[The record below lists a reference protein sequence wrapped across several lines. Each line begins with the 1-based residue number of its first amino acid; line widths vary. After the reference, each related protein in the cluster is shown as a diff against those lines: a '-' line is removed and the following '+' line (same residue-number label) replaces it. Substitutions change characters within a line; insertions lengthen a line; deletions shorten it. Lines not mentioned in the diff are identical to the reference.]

1 MYLAH
6 AHSNFTHAQF
16 GASCYRVCRCKEEN
30 CSKASEILVNP
41 GLSFINSTM
50 EEQSEDVSPISSDED
65 SQWMDSQPDEY
76 IELVDGSPVK
86 LWKSARFRLVE
97 VSW

>member
-1 MYLAH
+1 M
-6 AHSNFTHAQF
+6 
-16 GASCYRVCRCKEEN
+16 
-30 CSKASEILVNP
+30 KASEILVNP
-41 GLSFINSTM
+41 GPSFIDSTM

-76 IELVDGSPVK
+76 IELVEGSPVK

-97 VSW
+97 VNW